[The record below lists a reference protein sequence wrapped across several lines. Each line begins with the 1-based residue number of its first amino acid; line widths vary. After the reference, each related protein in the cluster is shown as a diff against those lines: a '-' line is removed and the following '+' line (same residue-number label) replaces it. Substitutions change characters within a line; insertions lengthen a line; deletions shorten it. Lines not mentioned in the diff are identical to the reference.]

1 MELDNDTLKHCIFS
15 LLTGLEIQNIDL
27 FMERL
32 SPVNCIKLG
41 RAHAQA
47 VRGKIVGRET
57 RKITERQ
64 WEDLSNI
71 LVVATREFNEKEHW
85 RRYTPSGWRR
95 MSDEVLMTI
104 LDRIGAEKQTT
115 LDDAPIGLKIDKEQL
130 INDIKDD
137 GV

>member
-15 LLTGLEIQNIDL
+15 LLTGLEVQNIDL

-32 SPVNCIKLG
+32 SPTNCLKFG

-47 VRGKIVGRET
+47 VRGKIVGREK

-71 LVVATREFNEKEHW
+71 LVVTTREFNEKEHW
-85 RRYTPSGWRR
+85 QRYTPSGWRR

-104 LDRIGAEKQTT
+104 FDRIGAERQTD
-115 LDDAPIGLKIDKEQL
+115 LEDAPICAALGCFP
-130 INDIKDD
+130 
-137 GV
+137 